1 VRCLGH
7 TMVLSQARLCK
18 RGVEAEMPRLLII
31 EDDTNI
37 ADFIKRGL
45 LQKGFEVELAFTGT
59 QGLEAAKSASPDLV
73 VLDLILPDMDG
84 IDVCRELRASGNVG
98 IVILTAR
105 HLVGDRLLGLEAG
118 ADDYLPKPFVFE
130 ELVARI
136 RSVLRRKGGP
146 GEDVIRVG
154 NLEVDTK
161 RRHVRRGNRSIELT
175 TREFEILRL
184 LAESAGRPLRREVIL
199 EKVWGDEFEADTD
212 PVKVYINFLRRKLNS
227 GGETDLIHALRGFGY
242 VLNSEP

>member
-1 VRCLGH
+1 
-7 TMVLSQARLCK
+7 
-18 RGVEAEMPRLLII
+18 MPRLLII
-31 EDDTNI
+31 EDDADI

-45 LQKGFEVELAFTGT
+45 AQKGFEVKIASTGL
-59 QGLEAAKSASPDLV
+59 QGLEAAKSTSPDLV

-84 IDVCRELRASGNVG
+84 VDVCRELRAGGDIG

-136 RSVLRRKGGP
+136 RSVLRRKQGL
-146 GEDVIRVG
+146 GEDIIRVAD
-154 NLEVDTK
+154 LEIDTK
-161 RRHVRRGNRSIELT
+161 RRQVRRGDRPVELT
-175 TREFEILRL
+175 TREFEILKL
-184 LAESAGRPLRREVIL
+184 LAENAGRPLRREVIL
-199 EKVWGDEFEADTD
+199 ERVWGDEFEADTD

-227 GGETDLIHALRGFGY
+227 GGEADLIHALRGFGY
-242 VLNSEP
+242 VLNAGP